1 MWSEAE
7 GGEELCGVREKVM
20 MSYVECE
27 GEGGDELGVIVKEDV
42 VMCCVECDGE
52 CGDELCGV
60 REKVGDLFCVHAQSE
75 LQQTQQ
81 AHSENSRQ
89 NQELQQTIAN
99 LQAQLS
105 DKQCVLQSLAQCQK
119 I

>member
-7 GGEELCGVREKVM
+7 GGDELCGMREKV

-60 REKVGDLFCVHAQSE
+60 REKVVMSCEGEGGRS
-75 LQQTQQ
+75 
-81 AHSENSRQ
+81 
-89 NQELQQTIAN
+89 
-99 LQAQLS
+99 
-105 DKQCVLQSLAQCQK
+105 VLCTCTE
-119 I
+119 